1 MVYSINTL
9 TQIVTII
16 LTGLTA
22 GLCFTWTN
30 AVTPG
35 IGRLDD
41 LGYLQAFQEMNRA
54 IINPLFLVVFF
65 GPFLAHIANIY
76 LHRSQPNTVFW
87 MLFAAGI
94 VYVAGVVVITLFG
107 NVPLNEILDKTDLQV
122 SSPKQLKELRNL
134 FETKWNRLHLIR
146 TVTSILS
153 FLLLILS
160 LLQHQINTN
169 TNSNI

>member
-1 MVYSINTL
+1 MTYSINTL
-9 TQIVTII
+9 TLISTIL

-35 IGRLDD
+35 IGRLDN

-54 IINPLFLVVFF
+54 IINPLFLLVFF
-65 GPFLAHIANIY
+65 GPFLTHIANVY
-76 LHRSQPNTVFW
+76 LHRNQSNMIFW
-87 MLFAAGI
+87 MLFAAGML
-94 VYVAGVVVITLFG
+94 YVAGVVVITILG

-122 SSPKQLKELRNL
+122 ATPKQLKELRNL
-134 FETKWNRLHLIR
+134 FEVKWSRLHLIR
-146 TVTSILS
+146 TVTSALS

-160 LLQHQINTN
+160 LLQNQINTN
-169 TNSNI
+169 T

>member
-1 MVYSINTL
+1 MTYSINTL
-9 TQIVTII
+9 TLIVTII

-22 GLCFTWTN
+22 GLCFTWSN

-35 IGRLDD
+35 IGRLDN
-41 LGYLQAFQEMNRA
+41 LGYLQAFQEMNRT
-54 IINPLFLVVFF
+54 IKNPLFLVVFF
-65 GPFLAHIANIY
+65 GPFLTHIANIY
-76 LHRSQPNTVFW
+76 LHRSQPNTFFW

-122 SSPKQLKELRNL
+122 SSPQQLNELRSL
-134 FETKWNRLHLIR
+134 FEVKWNRLHLIR
-146 TVTSILS
+146 TITSILS
-153 FLLLILS
+153 FILLTIS
-160 LLQHQINTN
+160 LLQIQIN

>member
-1 MVYSINTL
+1 MTYSINTITL
-9 TQIVTII
+9 ISTIV

-54 IINPLFLVVFF
+54 IKNPLFLVVFF
-65 GPFLAHIANIY
+65 GPLLTHIANIY
-76 LHRSQPNTVFW
+76 LHREQPNMVFW

-94 VYVAGVVVITLFG
+94 LYVAGVVVITLFG
-107 NVPLNEILDKTDLQV
+107 NVPLNDILDKTDLQV
-122 SSPKQLKELRNL
+122 ASPKQLKELRIL
-134 FETKWNRLHLIR
+134 FEVKWNRLHLIR
-146 TVTSILS
+146 TITSLLS
-153 FLLLILS
+153 FLLMVLS
-160 LLQHQINTN
+160 LLQNQINTN
-169 TNSNI
+169 SNL